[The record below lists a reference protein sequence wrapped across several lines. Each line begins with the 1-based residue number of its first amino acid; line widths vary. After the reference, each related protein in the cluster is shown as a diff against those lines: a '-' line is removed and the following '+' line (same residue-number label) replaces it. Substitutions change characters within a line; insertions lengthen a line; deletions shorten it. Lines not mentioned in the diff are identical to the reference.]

1 MEHSKFL
8 FWIGST
14 TFFFNIVKKK
24 SLSVSY
30 LGMWKSKILSG
41 DVVMGLL
48 NALPSLFNEEIIQ
61 FPGNISKLGGQQL
74 V

>member
-1 MEHSKFL
+1 
-8 FWIGST
+8 
-14 TFFFNIVKKK
+14 
-24 SLSVSY
+24 
-30 LGMWKSKILSG
+30 MWKSKILSG

-48 NALPSLFNEEIIQ
+48 NALPSHFNEEIIQ